1 MVVISYSLLNSD
13 ARSRE
18 SNFTLFL
25 SWWLFIDELRMS
37 SWFVFNLSGIL
48 CKSLFLAFFPV
59 VDSGDVKLRGNVLF
73 SSLTYFDSLRQGLT
87 IGGGESSLSLFSF
100 LFRAV
105 KDVGW
110 WCTRF
115 FYSGAPNQTNSSIHT
130 HTPRHQV
137 NDLAWVKLWLLP
149 LQMSY
154 NQALQLLIRIY
165 FYNFKNL
172 QYRVK

>member
-1 MVVISYSLLNSD
+1 M
-13 ARSRE
+13 
-18 SNFTLFL
+18 
-25 SWWLFIDELRMS
+25 
-37 SWFVFNLSGIL
+37 
-48 CKSLFLAFFPV
+48 

-115 FYSGAPNQTNSSIHT
+115 FILEHQTKLIPAYTRT
-130 HTPRHQV
+130 HRGT
-137 NDLAWVKLWLLP
+137 K
-149 LQMSY
+149 
-154 NQALQLLIRIY
+154 
-165 FYNFKNL
+165 
-172 QYRVK
+172 